1 MDTAIQCI
9 YRDMELAKSRTMSSI
24 LRTSKSD
31 DDCMASSFGED
42 QDWTII
48 EDAASGS
55 ISPGSWKPTDTEE
68 RI

>member
-1 MDTAIQCI
+1 
-9 YRDMELAKSRTMSSI
+9 MELAKARTMSSI
-24 LRTSKSD
+24 LKTCKTD
-31 DDCMASSFGED
+31 DDFMTSSFGEED

-55 ISPGSWKPTDTEE
+55 ISPSSWKPTDTEE